1 MLCKCEDNGRK
12 PRLPGKPWD
21 ALGCPYEQARALAEG
36 PESAQRAALGHFEA
50 LGGQPMAE
58 RLQHQMRAAGVRA
71 VPRGP
76 RPTTSDNI
84 AGLTTR
90 EMQVLTLLGEGLQ
103 NAEIAQRLFRSSRT
117 VEHHLASILA
127 KLAVESRGEAVEV
140 ARQRGLLA
148 AAK

>member
-1 MLCKCEDNGRK
+1 MPVRTGPRTCRRSRIGPASCARSFRGIGRTAH
-12 PRLPGKPWD
+12 GG
-21 ALGCPYEQARALAEG
+21 AVATSNARG
-36 PESAQRAALGHFEA
+36 
-50 LGGQPMAE
+50 
-58 RLQHQMRAAGVRA
+58 GVRA

-76 RPTTSDNI
+76 RPTTRDNI

-90 EMQVLTLLGEGLQ
+90 EMQVLALLGESLQ

-127 KLAVESRGEAVEV
+127 KLAVESRGEAVEI

>member
-1 MLCKCEDNGRK
+1 M
-12 PRLPGKPWD
+12 
-21 ALGCPYEQARALAEG
+21 
-36 PESAQRAALGHFEA
+36 
-50 LGGQPMAE
+50 
-58 RLQHQMRAAGVRA
+58 
-71 VPRGP
+71 PRGP
-76 RPTTSDNI
+76 RPTTRDNI

-90 EMQVLTLLGEGLQ
+90 EMQVLALLGESLQ

-127 KLAVESRGEAVEV
+127 KLAVESRGEAVEI

>member
-1 MLCKCEDNGRK
+1 MPVRTGPRTCRRSRIGPASWARSFRGIGRTAH
-12 PRLPGKPWD
+12 GG
-21 ALGCPYEQARALAEG
+21 AVATSNARG
-36 PESAQRAALGHFEA
+36 
-50 LGGQPMAE
+50 
-58 RLQHQMRAAGVRA
+58 GVRA

-76 RPTTSDNI
+76 RPTTRDNI

-90 EMQVLTLLGEGLQ
+90 EMQVLALLGESLQ
-103 NAEIAQRLFRSSRT
+103 NAELAQRLFRSSRT

-127 KLAVESRGEAVEV
+127 KLAVESRGEAVEI

>member
-1 MLCKCEDNGRK
+1 
-12 PRLPGKPWD
+12 
-21 ALGCPYEQARALAEG
+21 
-36 PESAQRAALGHFEA
+36 
-50 LGGQPMAE
+50 
-58 RLQHQMRAAGVRA
+58 

-76 RPTTSDNI
+76 RPTTRDNI

-90 EMQVLTLLGEGLQ
+90 EMQVLALLGESLQ

-127 KLAVESRGEAVEV
+127 KLAVESRGEAVEI

>member
-1 MLCKCEDNGRK
+1 
-12 PRLPGKPWD
+12 
-21 ALGCPYEQARALAEG
+21 
-36 PESAQRAALGHFEA
+36 
-50 LGGQPMAE
+50 
-58 RLQHQMRAAGVRA
+58 

-76 RPTTSDNI
+76 RPTTRDNI

-90 EMQVLTLLGEGLQ
+90 EMQVLALLGESLQ
-103 NAEIAQRLFRSSRT
+103 NAELAQRLFRSSRT

-127 KLAVESRGEAVEV
+127 KLAVESRGEAVEI